1 MGYESLAYDEI
12 KVDKN
17 VEIEYILNTSDVS
30 NVGFFVEVDLKYPD
44 ELKEKTK
51 NFSFAPENKRID
63 SDNSIPYMKEYK
75 PITYTQKK
83 KILCDWTDKK
93 AFFLI
98 RGC

>member
-1 MGYESLAYDEI
+1 MGYESLAYGEI

-17 VEIEYILNTSDVS
+17 VEIEDILNTSDVS

-51 NFSFAPENKRID
+51 NFSFAPENRRID

-75 PITYTQKK
+75 PITYTQKRRYYVIGLIK
-83 KILCDWTDKK
+83 RH
-93 AFFLI
+93 FFY
-98 RGC
+98 